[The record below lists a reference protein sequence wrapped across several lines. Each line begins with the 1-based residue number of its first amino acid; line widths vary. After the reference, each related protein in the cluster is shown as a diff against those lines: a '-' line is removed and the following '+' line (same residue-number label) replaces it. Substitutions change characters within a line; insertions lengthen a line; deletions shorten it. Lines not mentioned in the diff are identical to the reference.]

1 MIIMKTLKKNLT
13 KLLSTALFLMC
24 SSMLLAQM
32 PPVQGQQQEVKTDFD
47 EEEIENFVEA
57 NLEVTKVQQ
66 KAEQEAM
73 QIISENDLDVERF
86 NEIVAIQQGQSEEEV
101 TTEELAAFNAAAQ
114 KIMANNQKTQQEMM
128 KVLNDNGVSEEN
140 YQQIMMAYQQDEEFR
155 AKVDAV
161 VQEKSKG

>member
-1 MIIMKTLKKNLT
+1 MKSLKKNLT
-13 KLLSTALFLMC
+13 KFLSTALFLMC
-24 SSMLLAQM
+24 SSMLLAQV

-47 EEEIENFVEA
+47 DKEIEKFVEA

-73 QIISENDLDVERF
+73 QIISENELEVERF
-86 NEIVAIQQGQSEEEV
+86 NEIVAIQQGQSDEEA
-101 TTEELAAFNAAAQ
+101 TEKELAAFNAAAQ
-114 KIMANNQKTQQEMM
+114 KIMANNQKTQQEMI
-128 KVLNDNGVSEEN
+128 KVLTDNGVSEKK
-140 YQQIMMAYQQDEEFR
+140 YQEIMMAYQQDEEFR